1 MRLSFAFPLAL
12 VAVAAFGQAL
22 LSSGCTPP
30 AVPQSPPPAVCR
42 PDCDPSACEEGRHC
56 ILCDAQVRIVDLECN
71 DVGPAC
77 GAVRWSCAH

>member
-1 MRLSFAFPLAL
+1 MRCTPMRYLFAGSFVLAL
-12 VAVAAFGQAL
+12 VAACSPGA
-22 LSSGCTPP
+22 PP
-30 AVPQSPPPAVCR
+30 VSPPPAVCR